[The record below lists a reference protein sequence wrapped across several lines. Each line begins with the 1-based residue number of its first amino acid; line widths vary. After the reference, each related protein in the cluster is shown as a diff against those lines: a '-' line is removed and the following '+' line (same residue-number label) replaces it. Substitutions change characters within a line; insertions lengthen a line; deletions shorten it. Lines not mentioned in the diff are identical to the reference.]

1 MRSATFTFTSNKAG
15 SSFSC
20 SLDAGAFVPCSSP
33 YTVNGLE
40 TGGHQL
46 QVKATDPIGKQGPPA
61 SRNWSILFA
70 DPAPPATAPPVSAA
84 AAVRFASLVSLPSA
98 KSCISKRSM
107 RITVHTPKGSK
118 VKGVVIRIAGKKVG
132 SAKSAKTIP
141 ISLKG
146 LRRGTFVVKVE
157 VTLSDKRVIKG
168 SRTYRTC
175 AKKAAKKKR
184 KARR

>member
-1 MRSATFTFTSNKAG
+1 MTFTSGPPTVVDSTVRSATFSFTSNKAG
-15 SSFSC
+15 SSFQC
-20 SLDAGAFVPCSSP
+20 SLDAGTFVPCTSP

-61 SRNWSILFA
+61 SRNWSILF
-70 DPAPPATAPPVSAA
+70 PVAPPPGPPVSAA

-107 RITVHTPKGSK
+107 RITVHTPKGAK
-118 VKGVVIRIAGKKVG
+118 VKGVVIRIGGRKVG
-132 SAKSAKTIP
+132 SAKGARTIP

-146 LRRGTFVVKVE
+146 LKRGTFVVKVE
-157 VTLSDKRVIKG
+157 VTLS
-168 SRTYRTC
+168 
-175 AKKAAKKKR
+175 
-184 KARR
+184 

>member
-1 MRSATFTFTSNKAG
+1 MSAS
-15 SSFSC
+15 
-20 SLDAGAFVPCSSP
+20 
-33 YTVNGLE
+33 
-40 TGGHQL
+40 
-46 QVKATDPIGKQGPPA
+46 
-61 SRNWSILFA
+61 
-70 DPAPPATAPPVSAA
+70 

-107 RITVHTPKGSK
+107 RITVRAPKGSK

-146 LRRGTFVVKVE
+146 LKRGTFVVKVE
-157 VTLSDKRVIKG
+157 VMLSDKRVIKG

-175 AKKAAKKKR
+175 AKKAAKKK